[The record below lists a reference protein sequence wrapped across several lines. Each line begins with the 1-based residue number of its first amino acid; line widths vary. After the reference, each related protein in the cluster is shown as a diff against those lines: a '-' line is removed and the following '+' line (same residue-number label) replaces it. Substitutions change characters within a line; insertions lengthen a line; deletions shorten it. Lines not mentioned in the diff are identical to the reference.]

1 MATTEYSVNH
11 EMARQEWS
19 RKLMKEALEET
30 YCFRFMGESA
40 NSPIQIKNELKES
53 GYKVTFGLR
62 MQLSGAGRSGDSTL
76 EGHEEAL
83 TIYTDAVI
91 IDQLRHAVR
100 THGRASEQRVPF
112 STREEAKDGLKDWWS
127 RRMDVSWLNQVAGIT
142 AGAAG
147 GTAYTGLNDVSTVDS
162 NHLILANSSKAT
174 AEASLSD
181 TTTDQFHVTL
191 IDEAIEKA
199 RTLNPII
206 KPVRVG
212 GQSKYIMMLHPY
224 QVKDLR
230 TQVSAT
236 EVTWYDTQRALVE
249 GGAGKNSPIYSGA
262 LGEYN
267 GVVIH
272 ESENV
277 PVSPYNAQAYRAV
290 FLGAQSAVC
299 AFGKNYSKSSM
310 DWVEELYDYQN
321 QLGVA
326 AGMVYG
332 LKKTRFNNADYSSIV
347 VATGAG

>member
-1 MATTEYSVNH
+1 MATSEYSVNH
-11 EMARQEWS
+11 AMARQEWS
-19 RKLMKEALEET
+19 KKLMKEALEET

-62 MQLSGAGRSGDSTL
+62 MQLSGAGRSGDATL

-83 TIYTDAVI
+83 TVYTDSVV

-127 RRMDVSWLNQVAGIT
+127 RRMDQSWLNQVCGIS

-147 GTAYTGLNDVSTVDS
+147 GLAYTGLNEVSAVDS
-162 NHLILANSSKAT
+162 DHIVFNGET
-174 AEASLSD
+174 TEAALSD
-181 TTTDQFHVTL
+181 SAGNTFSLTFF
-191 IDEAIEKA
+191 DEAIEKA
-199 RTLNPII
+199 RTLDPII

-212 GQSKYIMMLHPY
+212 GQNKYIAMLHPY

-230 TQVSAT
+230 TQYSST
-236 EVTWYDTQRALVE
+236 EITWYDTQRALVE
-249 GGAGKNSPIYSGA
+249 GGKGINSPIYNGA

-267 GVVIH
+267 GIVIH

-277 PVSPYNAQAYRAV
+277 PISPTNTQAYRAV
-290 FLGAQSAVC
+290 LLGAQSSVC
-299 AFGKNYSKSSM
+299 AFGKNYSKNSM

-326 AGMVYG
+326 AGMVFG
-332 LKKTRFNNADYSSIV
+332 LKKTRFNNKDYASIV
-347 VATGAG
+347 MASGAG